1 MYLFFFIIALLLMP
15 LIHWSTGFLMPSEKN
30 GFG

>member
-1 MYLFFFIIALLLMP
+1 MIALLLMP
-15 LIHWSTGFLMPSEKN
+15 LIHWSTGFLVPSEEN